1 METRMNKAALAA
13 IVAAATLGFAPLSVQ
28 AGSYGATLTTSC
40 YNGVGTVGFALDGV
54 EAAVLAGDFLN
65 ARDRTA
71 MLGKVSNAASKAG
84 ARKWADAN
92 GKLEDVSDQAVA
104 LAGAAKPK
112 LGSAAADAIVNAAYG
127 AQMCMNGL

>member
-1 METRMNKAALAA
+1 METRMKKAALAA
-13 IVAAATLGFAPLSVQ
+13 IVAAGALGFAPLSAQ
-28 AGSYGATLTTSC
+28 AGSYGGTLTTSC
-40 YNGVGTVGFALDGV
+40 YNGVGTVGLALDAV

-65 ARDRTA
+65 GRDRTS